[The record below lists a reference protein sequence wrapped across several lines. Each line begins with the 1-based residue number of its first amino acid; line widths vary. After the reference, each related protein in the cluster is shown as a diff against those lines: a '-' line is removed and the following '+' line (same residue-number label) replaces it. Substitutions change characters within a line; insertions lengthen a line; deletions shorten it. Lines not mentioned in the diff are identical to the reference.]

1 MPTEVSTP
9 GLNSN
14 SPQADSFLL
23 RSFLFFYLQE
33 ASMNVR
39 ENERIPQLQKAIKTK
54 NMLLLSAF
62 FCVFFVDHRAHAPY
76 VDLYVKIDSFFWEAK
91 MKLSQRTEK
100 MNDTTGIF
108 ITLRKRRRTTE
119 KVRKKEI
126 GCLISFYVTGSAEL
140 TLISRAQATPGA
152 RANKN

>member
-1 MPTEVSTP
+1 MPTEVSTQ

-23 RSFLFFYLQE
+23 RSFFCEAFLFFYLQE

-62 FCVFFVDHRAHAPY
+62 FCVFF
-76 VDLYVKIDSFFWEAK
+76 L
-91 MKLSQRTEK
+91 
-100 MNDTTGIF
+100 
-108 ITLRKRRRTTE
+108 
-119 KVRKKEI
+119 
-126 GCLISFYVTGSAEL
+126 
-140 TLISRAQATPGA
+140 
-152 RANKN
+152 